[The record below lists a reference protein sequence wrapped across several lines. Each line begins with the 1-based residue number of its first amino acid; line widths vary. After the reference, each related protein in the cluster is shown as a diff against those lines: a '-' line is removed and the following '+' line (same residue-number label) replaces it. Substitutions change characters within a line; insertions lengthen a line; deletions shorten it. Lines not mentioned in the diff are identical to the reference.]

1 MSPTKETFKRFKV
14 GNSLLMILA
23 MKPGEAHMYLLQPR
37 ASASCLQA
45 LPLQET
51 CERAK
56 KMTELQ
62 NLMLAA
68 WSWRH
73 CITVGTLILG

>member
-23 MKPGEAHMYLLQPR
+23 MKPGEAHTYLQPC
-37 ASASCLQA
+37 ASAGCLQA
-45 LPLQET
+45 PPLQET
-51 CERAK
+51 WERAK
-56 KMTELQ
+56 KMTELR

-68 WSWRH
+68 WSW
-73 CITVGTLILG
+73 CYFITVGTLILG